1 MHTKSLLNCGLLWCF
16 IDVIEDPSRT
26 NIYLFRRA
34 ALELGANFRSPRICL
49 SSSSFLFLLAI
60 LIGSLCLYYV
70 IMSCHDFGRVKRK
83 GEPFKYAQNARI
95 HIIPHMRKVSSEHLL
110 SIETVYS
117 IQRFCFRT
125 ENAQIRVWGSAGW
138 SGPSLSARTNTNST
152 YSWKGRKTTYDL
164 RYSVIGKLLILT
176 KKKT

>member
-1 MHTKSLLNCGLLWCF
+1 M
-16 IDVIEDPSRT
+16 

-34 ALELGANFRSPRICL
+34 ASELGAKFRSPRICL
-49 SSSSFLFLLAI
+49 SSSSFFFSSTGISYRVPLFV
-60 LIGSLCLYYV
+60 LCLYYA

-125 ENAQIRVWGSAGW
+125 EKAQIRLCGSA
-138 SGPSLSARTNTNST
+138 
-152 YSWKGRKTTYDL
+152 D
-164 RYSVIGKLLILT
+164 
-176 KKKT
+176 